1 MMLLEVSFGG
11 LFLEH
16 DFVPDC
22 DARSAVIKRR
32 QQILGIEK
40 AQK

>member
-1 MMLLEVSFGG
+1 MMLLEVGFGG
-11 LFLEH
+11 LFLEY